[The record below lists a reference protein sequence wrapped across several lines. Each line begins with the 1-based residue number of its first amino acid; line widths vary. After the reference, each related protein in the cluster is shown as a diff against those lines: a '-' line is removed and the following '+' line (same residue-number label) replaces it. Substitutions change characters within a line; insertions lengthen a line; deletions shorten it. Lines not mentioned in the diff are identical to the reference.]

1 MQSKSKGGG
10 LLTFRLTVEK
20 PESVNSTASLPQLHD
35 ESSLSTTAAAVVV
48 APMDHYSNQYVHKL
62 TRVPKA
68 NDRYAYQEQ
77 MPSKI
82 YSLSSQQLSAAGDS
96 QQ

>member
-10 LLTFRLTVEK
+10 LLTFRLTAEK
-20 PESVNSTASLPQLHD
+20 PESVNSKASLPQLHD
-35 ESSLSTTAAAVVV
+35 ESSFSSSAAALVM
-48 APMDHYSNQYVHKL
+48 APMDHYSNQFVHKL
-62 TRVPKA
+62 TKVPKA
-68 NDRYAYQEQ
+68 NDRYAYQDQ